1 MKKSIFQE
9 LVEESIVLLKNE
21 EQILPLKEKK
31 VAFLGRA
38 QIETIFSGNG
48 SGASKSLAN
57 KNLLCECEKRGICA
71 EAGLKQFYTSNQ
83 KNESE
88 KFVIDGSDITNVEN
102 MNCGFMYEIFGK
114 Y

>member
-1 MKKSIFQE
+1 MKTSAEERKKMKKVFFRN
-9 LVEESIVLLKNE
+9 LMEESIVLLKNE

-57 KNLLCECEKRGICA
+57 K
-71 EAGLKQFYTSNQ
+71 
-83 KNESE
+83 ESL
-88 KFVIDGSDITNVEN
+88 
-102 MNCGFMYEIFGK
+102 M
-114 Y
+114 

>member
-38 QIETIFSGNG
+38 QIETIFSETVREHPNPLQTRI
-48 SGASKSLAN
+48 SYVNVKKEESVQ
-57 KNLLCECEKRGICA
+57 
-71 EAGLKQFYTSNQ
+71 KQ
-83 KNESE
+83 
-88 KFVIDGSDITNVEN
+88 G
-102 MNCGFMYEIFGK
+102 
-114 Y
+114 

>member
-71 EAGLKQFYTSNQ
+71 EAGLKQFYTAI
-83 KNESE
+83 K
-88 KFVIDGSDITNVEN
+88 KTNR
-102 MNCGFMYEIFGK
+102 K
-114 Y
+114 SL

>member
-57 KNLLCECEKRGICA
+57 KNLLCECEKKRNLCRSRVKTI
-71 EAGLKQFYTSNQ
+71 LHQPSK
-83 KNESE
+83 KR
-88 KFVIDGSDITNVEN
+88 I
-102 MNCGFMYEIFGK
+102 GK
-114 Y
+114 VCD

>member
-48 SGASKSLAN
+48 SEHPNPLQTRISYVNVKKEESVQ
-57 KNLLCECEKRGICA
+57 
-71 EAGLKQFYTSNQ
+71 KQ
-83 KNESE
+83 
-88 KFVIDGSDITNVEN
+88 G
-102 MNCGFMYEIFGK
+102 
-114 Y
+114 

>member
-38 QIETIFSGNG
+38 QIETIFSGTVREHPNPLQTRI
-48 SGASKSLAN
+48 SYVNVKKEESVQ
-57 KNLLCECEKRGICA
+57 
-71 EAGLKQFYTSNQ
+71 KQ
-83 KNESE
+83 
-88 KFVIDGSDITNVEN
+88 G
-102 MNCGFMYEIFGK
+102 
-114 Y
+114 

>member
-1 MKKSIFQE
+1 MFRKTAAERKERDEKSIFQE

-57 KNLLCECEKRGICA
+57 KNLLCECEK
-71 EAGLKQFYTSNQ
+71 EESVQKQ
-83 KNESE
+83 
-88 KFVIDGSDITNVEN
+88 G
-102 MNCGFMYEIFGK
+102 
-114 Y
+114 